1 MHERK
6 RVRKRA
12 HSSVCVHWNLT
23 QLTQLVVQCSVV
35 VYHEC
40 VWHAHLLN
48 RVNFGSVRESIMR
61 VCIHTCNNGMFEQYR
76 VCQLS

>member
-1 MHERK
+1 MKESTQFC
-6 RVRKRA
+6 VCPLES
-12 HSSVCVHWNLT
+12 HSANS
-23 QLTQLVVQCSVV
+23 VVQCSVV

-61 VCIHTCNNGMFEQYR
+61 VCVHTCNNGMFEQYR